1 MSEKIATLS
10 NKKKKQASAL
20 RAKMTN
26 WMKSSIKE
34 EEPEKAFLKKWK
46 TGSGGKAMK
55 IEIHFL
61 DRGTGRYQ
69 QVYSTNTEMTLE
81 GFIKSLQMTMI
92 TGTSGL
98 DRDFIIG
105 DRILVDNIS
114 HEFMKT
120 GSGLKWVKT
129 E

>member
-1 MSEKIATLS
+1 
-10 NKKKKQASAL
+10 
-20 RAKMTN
+20 
-26 WMKSSIKE
+26 
-34 EEPEKAFLKKWK
+34 
-46 TGSGGKAMK
+46 MK

-98 DRDFIIG
+98 DRDFKVGQNRIG
-105 DRILVDNIS
+105 VPNGRDGT
-114 HEFMKT
+114 FT
-120 GSGLKWVKT
+120 Y
-129 E
+129 

>member
-1 MSEKIATLS
+1 
-10 NKKKKQASAL
+10 
-20 RAKMTN
+20 
-26 WMKSSIKE
+26 
-34 EEPEKAFLKKWK
+34 
-46 TGSGGKAMK
+46 MK

-69 QVYSTNTEMTLE
+69 QVYSTNTEMTIE
-81 GFIKSLQMTMI
+81 GFIKSIQMAMI

-105 DRILVDNIS
+105 DRILADNIS

-120 GSGLKWVKT
+120 GSGLKWVKA

>member
-1 MSEKIATLS
+1 
-10 NKKKKQASAL
+10 
-20 RAKMTN
+20 
-26 WMKSSIKE
+26 
-34 EEPEKAFLKKWK
+34 
-46 TGSGGKAMK
+46 MK